1 MSAGPTCPPRN
12 DDAAGNRR
20 SHTANVNT
28 ASRRGSRAWRR
39 FSSSCSPAAP
49 RPANAIQRLYRSIW
63 TFRLILRAV
72 SGERSDATVSA
83 PHTHPLVSVVIA
95 AYNTAGYVGETLE
108 SVLGGQDWSP
118 YEVIVVDDGSSDDT
132 ADVVKSFDDV
142 RYIWQE
148 NGGPGSARNTG
159 VAAAQG
165 DFIAV
170 SDSDDLVAPGRL
182 GLQARYLIDHPE
194 VDAVLGRQEWLN
206 APDWLA
212 RDAVY
217 GDLAGV
223 PVGGS
228 AMFRRDALVAVDGYD
243 PSFRTGEDTDLLIRM
258 RERGHAYVVLP
269 QVVLYRRFREDSLTG
284 GQAFHV
290 QLLRSLRGKVDREH
304 MRQGETSS

>member
-1 MSAGPTCPPRN
+1 MRWMTCSPPPTSDFTSSAPTRSSSPPFR
-12 DDAAGNRR
+12 ARSSTTWAHIFPSSRR
-20 SHTANVNT
+20 SGGYRRR
-28 ASRRGSRAWRR
+28 SRWPAEEEPCAQEESSPRRSRAGHTCLQRNGA
-39 FSSSCSPAAP
+39 PA
-49 RPANAIQRLYRSIW
+49 
-63 TFRLILRAV
+63 
-72 SGERSDATVSA
+72 G
-83 PHTHPLVSVVIA
+83 
-95 AYNTAGYVGETLE
+95 
-108 SVLGGQDWSP
+108 
-118 YEVIVVDDGSSDDT
+118 DGPSDDT

-182 GLQARYLIDHPE
+182 GLQARYLIDHPD

-223 PVGGS
+223 PVG
-228 AMFRRDALVAVDGYD
+228 
-243 PSFRTGEDTDLLIRM
+243 
-258 RERGHAYVVLP
+258 
-269 QVVLYRRFREDSLTG
+269 
-284 GQAFHV
+284 
-290 QLLRSLRGKVDREH
+290 
-304 MRQGETSS
+304 

>member
-1 MSAGPTCPPRN
+1 
-12 DDAAGNRR
+12 
-20 SHTANVNT
+20 
-28 ASRRGSRAWRR
+28 
-39 FSSSCSPAAP
+39 
-49 RPANAIQRLYRSIW
+49 
-63 TFRLILRAV
+63 LILRAV

-95 AYNTAGYVGETLE
+95 AYNTAGYIGETLE
-108 SVLGGQDWSP
+108 SVLGGQDWNP

-132 ADVVKSFDDV
+132 ADIVNSFDDV

-165 DFIAV
+165 VLIAV

-206 APDWLA
+206 APNWLT

-228 AMFRRDALVAVDGYD
+228 AMFRRDALIDVGGYD
-243 PSFRTGEDTDLLIRM
+243 PSFRRGEDTDLLIRM

-269 QVVLYRRFREDSLTG
+269 EVVLYRRFREDSLTA

-290 QLLRSLRGKVDREH
+290 QLLRSLRGKLDREH
-304 MRQGETSS
+304 MRQQETSS